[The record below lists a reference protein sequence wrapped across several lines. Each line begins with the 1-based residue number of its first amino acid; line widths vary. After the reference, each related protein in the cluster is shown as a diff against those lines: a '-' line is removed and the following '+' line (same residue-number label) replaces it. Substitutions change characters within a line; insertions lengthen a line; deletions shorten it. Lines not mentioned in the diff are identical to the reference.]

1 MVSGDSS
8 ERDFVIQTAR
18 DADVKF
24 VRLWFPDILGKPQG
38 IRDQRHRS
46 GRRYRQRR
54 WLRRLGHRR
63 FCPDQR
69 ERHAGF
75 SRPRHVYAVAVAPP
89 AERGGPDVL
98 RHQETPRAK
107 IFPETRGRS

>member
-24 VRLWFPDILGKPQG
+24 VRLWFPDILGNLKG
-38 IRDQRHRS
+38 FAINVTDLEDAIDNGVGFDGSAIEGFAR
-46 GRRYRQRR
+46 
-54 WLRRLGHRR
+54 
-63 FCPDQR
+63 DQR

-98 RHQETPRAK
+98 RHQETQ
-107 IFPETRGRS
+107 GRRFSRRPAAGR